1 MYYIIVSDQI
11 DSAQALRLDAQLCF
25 ALYSAN
31 NRLGRAYQRV
41 LGPLDL
47 TYLQYITLLVLW
59 EEDDVRVGDLGGRLR
74 LDSGTMTPLLKRM
87 EAKGL
92 IERTRSVADERVVLI
107 RLTRKG
113 KALKRRAAKVPA
125 AVGCTFDLS
134 LEEALSLKHLCER
147 LVEGATA

>member
-1 MYYIIVSDQI
+1 MYNIIVSGQI

-31 NRLGRAYQRV
+31 NMLGRAYQRV

-47 TYLQYITLLVLW
+47 TYLQYITMLVLW
-59 EEDDVRVGDLGGRLR
+59 EEDGVRVKDLGGRLR

-87 EAKGL
+87 ETKGL
-92 IERTRSVADERVVLI
+92 LERTRSAEDERVVLI

-113 KALKRRAAKVPA
+113 KTLKRRAAKVPA
-125 AVGCTFDLS
+125 AVSCTFDLS
-134 LEEALSLKHLCER
+134 IDEALSLKHLCER
-147 LVEGATA
+147 LVEGASD

>member
-1 MYYIIVSDQI
+1 MSGQI

-31 NRLGRAYQRV
+31 NMLGRAYQRV

-47 TYLQYITLLVLW
+47 TYLQYITMLVLW
-59 EEDDVRVGDLGGRLR
+59 EEDDVRVKDLGGRLR

-92 IERTRSVADERVVLI
+92 LERTRSAEDERVVLI

-113 KALKRRAAKVPA
+113 KTLKRRAAKVPA
-125 AVGCTFDLS
+125 AVNCTFDLS
-134 LEEALSLKHLCER
+134 IDEALSLKHLCER
-147 LVEGATA
+147 LVEGASD